1 MFYTTDSNR
10 HGLAHDPFKA
20 IVSPRP
26 IGWIGSK
33 GRDGSINLAPYSFF
47 NAVADRPKLVMFSS
61 AGRKH
66 SQRNAAETGVFT
78 CNFVSRDLAEKMN
91 LSSAALPYGE
101 SEFGFA
107 GLTAKQAELIDAPYV
122 GEAFAVLECRVT
134 EIIEPKTLSGAP
146 SENVMVFGEVIG
158 IRIDEANVDRP
169 PCRPHGLHGLQRRQ
183 RCFRDAPAPRRS
195 LTGKAY
201 KGLRNM
207 VNES

>member
-61 AGRKH
+61 TGRKH

-91 LSSAALPYGE
+91 LSSAALPYGD
-101 SEFGFA
+101 SEFDFA
-107 GLTAKQAELIDAPYV
+107 GLTPKQAELIDAPYV
-122 GEAFAVLECRVT
+122 DEAFAVLECKVT
-134 EIIEPKTLSGAP
+134 EIIEPKKLSGEP
-146 SENVMVFGEVIG
+146 SENVLVFGEVVG
-158 IRIDEANVDRP
+158 IRIDEAIVRDGRLDMSIARP
-169 PCRPHGLHGLQRRQ
+169 LARMGYMDYSEGSDVFEMIRPKPQQG
-183 RCFRDAPAPRRS
+183 
-195 LTGKAY
+195 
-201 KGLRNM
+201 
-207 VNES
+207 

>member
-1 MFYTTDSNR
+1 MFYTTDGNR

-61 AGRKH
+61 AGRKD

-78 CNFVSRDLAEKMN
+78 CNFVGRDLAEKMN

-101 SEFGFA
+101 SEFAFA
-107 GLTAKQAELIDAPYV
+107 GLTPKQAELIDAPYV

-134 EIIEPKTLSGAP
+134 EIIEPKTLSGTP
-146 SENVMVFGEVIG
+146 SENVLVFGEVVG
-158 IRIDEANVDRP
+158 IRIDEAIVRDGRLDMSIARP
-169 PCRPHGLHGLQRRQ
+169 LARMGYMDYSEGSDVFEMMRPHL
-183 RCFRDAPAPRRS
+183 P
-195 LTGKAY
+195 K
-201 KGLRNM
+201 
-207 VNES
+207 V

>member
-1 MFYTTDSNR
+1 MMFYTTDDNR

-61 AGRKH
+61 AGRKD

-78 CNFVSRDLAEKMN
+78 CNFVGRDLAEKMN

-101 SEFGFA
+101 SEFDFA

-134 EIIEPKTLSGAP
+134 EIMEPKTLSGAP
-146 SENVMVFGEVIG
+146 SENVLVFGEVVG
-158 IRIDEANVDRP
+158 IRIDETIVRNGRLDMSIARP
-169 PCRPHGLHGLQRRQ
+169 VARMGYMDYSEGSDVFEMFRPHL
-183 RCFRDAPAPRRS
+183 P
-195 LTGKAY
+195 K
-201 KGLRNM
+201 
-207 VNES
+207 V

>member
-1 MFYTTDSNR
+1 MFYTTDENR

-61 AGRKH
+61 AGRKD
-66 SQRNAAETGVFT
+66 SQRNAAQTGVFT
-78 CNFVSRDLAEKMN
+78 CNFVGRDLAEKMN

-101 SEFGFA
+101 SEFAFA
-107 GLTAKQAELIDAPYV
+107 GLTPKQAELIDAPYV

-134 EIIEPKTLSGAP
+134 EIIEPKTLSGTP
-146 SENVMVFGEVIG
+146 SENVLVFGEVVG
-158 IRIDEANVDRP
+158 IRIDEAIVRDGRLDMSIARP
-169 PCRPHGLHGLQRRQ
+169 LARMGYMDYSEGSDVFEMMRPHL
-183 RCFRDAPAPRRS
+183 P
-195 LTGKAY
+195 K
-201 KGLRNM
+201 
-207 VNES
+207 V

>member
-61 AGRKH
+61 TGRKH

-91 LSSAALPYGE
+91 LSSAELPYGD
-101 SEFGFA
+101 SEFDFA
-107 GLTAKQAELIDAPYV
+107 GLTPKQAELIDAPYV
-122 GEAFAVLECRVT
+122 DEAFAVLECKVT
-134 EIIEPKTLSGAP
+134 EIIEPKTLSGEP
-146 SENVMVFGEVIG
+146 SENVLVFGEVVG
-158 IRIDEANVDRP
+158 IRIDEAIVRDGRLDMSIARP
-169 PCRPHGLHGLQRRQ
+169 LARMGYMDYSEGSDVFEMIRPKPQQG
-183 RCFRDAPAPRRS
+183 
-195 LTGKAY
+195 
-201 KGLRNM
+201 
-207 VNES
+207 

>member
-1 MFYTTDSNR
+1 MFYTTDENR

-61 AGRKH
+61 AGRKD

-78 CNFVSRDLAEKMN
+78 CNFVGRDLAEKMN

-101 SEFGFA
+101 SEFAFS
-107 GLTAKQAELIDAPYV
+107 GLTPKQAELIDAPYV

-146 SENVMVFGEVIG
+146 SENVLVFGEVVG
-158 IRIDEANVDRP
+158 IRIDEVIVKDGRLDMSIARP
-169 PCRPHGLHGLQRRQ
+169 LARMGYMDYSEGSDVFEMMRPQL
-183 RCFRDAPAPRRS
+183 P
-195 LTGKAY
+195 K
-201 KGLRNM
+201 
-207 VNES
+207 V

>member
-1 MFYTTDSNR
+1 MFYTTDTNR

-20 IVSPRP
+20 IVAPRP

-61 AGRKH
+61 AGRKD

-78 CNFVSRDLAEKMN
+78 CNFVGRDLAEKMN

-101 SEFGFA
+101 SEFDFA

-134 EIIEPKTLSGAP
+134 EIMEPKTLSGAP
-146 SENVMVFGEVIG
+146 SENVLVFGEVVG
-158 IRIDEANVDRP
+158 IRIDETIVRNGRLDMSIARP
-169 PCRPHGLHGLQRRQ
+169 VARMGYMDYSEGSDVFEMFRPHL
-183 RCFRDAPAPRRS
+183 P
-195 LTGKAY
+195 K
-201 KGLRNM
+201 
-207 VNES
+207 V